1 MTHDLYT
8 AWLTAGDRLQPAG
21 DWIATNWPWLLALS
35 VACFAVWAIRRGWL
49 GDDYRTRNDKRQA
62 WLAACEGPRP
72 EPADPGSDTGLYLAC
87 IAAYGDC
94 DDLDRL
100 RDAIRQHREEDPRG

>member
-1 MTHDLYT
+1 VSHDLYT
-8 AWLTAGDRLQPAG
+8 AWLTAGDRLHRAG

-35 VACFAVWAIRRGWL
+35 VACLAVWAIRRGWL

-72 EPADPGSDTGLYLAC
+72 EPAAPGSDQQLLAQC
-87 IAAYGDC
+87 LAIC
-94 DDLDRL
+94 PDLARKEDR
-100 RDAIRQHREEDPRG
+100 